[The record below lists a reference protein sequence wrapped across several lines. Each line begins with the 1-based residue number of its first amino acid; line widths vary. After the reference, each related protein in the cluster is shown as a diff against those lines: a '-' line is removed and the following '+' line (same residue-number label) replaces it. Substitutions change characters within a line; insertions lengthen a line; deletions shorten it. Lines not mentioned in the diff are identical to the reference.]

1 MARNY
6 RNNKNKIK
14 SSTYILLIVLV
25 LFIIFIFSVRWFRG
39 SKSIK
44 ESNVDSIIN
53 ILKPDPISQ
62 AVISGAID
70 TESSEAILYMDG
82 SDIGLAKRGTK
93 DKKYFL
99 EIKSVLPEINR
110 EEYFYEVWLLSQL
123 PYKYISIC
131 EMVTNDDGEFVI
143 EWGAEDVDDNY
154 SSYAKVVITL
164 QKYNGSIDPQNH
176 IVVGEFGK

>member
-14 SSTYILLIVLV
+14 SSTFILLIVLV

-70 TESSEAILYMDG
+70 TE
-82 SDIGLAKRGTK
+82 
-93 DKKYFL
+93 
-99 EIKSVLPEINR
+99 
-110 EEYFYEVWLLSQL
+110 
-123 PYKYISIC
+123 
-131 EMVTNDDGEFVI
+131 
-143 EWGAEDVDDNY
+143 
-154 SSYAKVVITL
+154 
-164 QKYNGSIDPQNH
+164 
-176 IVVGEFGK
+176 